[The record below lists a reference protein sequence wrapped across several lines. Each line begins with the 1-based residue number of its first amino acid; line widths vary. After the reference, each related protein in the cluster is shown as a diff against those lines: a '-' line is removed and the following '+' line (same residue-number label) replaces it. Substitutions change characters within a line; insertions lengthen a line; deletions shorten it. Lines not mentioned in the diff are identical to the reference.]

1 MDAPGPGGLGGT
13 FGGNPASCAAALA
26 VFEEIADGQL
36 LARARA
42 LGEQFQHQA
51 AAWQKRHS
59 FIGDVR
65 GVGAMQAIEFVE
77 ANGAPCA
84 KAAKKLVHHC
94 LGHGVLLLTAGTY
107 DNVIRLLM
115 PLNTSGEEFNE
126 ALQVLE
132 DGLSTVASEL
142 AELAAVAH

>member
-1 MDAPGPGGLGGT
+1 
-13 FGGNPASCAAALA
+13 
-26 VFEEIADGQL
+26 
-36 LARARA
+36 
-42 LGEQFQHQA
+42 
-51 AAWQKRHS
+51 
-59 FIGDVR
+59 
-65 GVGAMQAIEFVE
+65 MQAIEFVE

-84 KAAKKLVHHC
+84 KVAKKLVHHC
-94 LGHGVLLLTAGTY
+94 LDHGVLLLTAGTY

-115 PLNTSGEEFNE
+115 PLTITDDEFNE